1 VKFTLSWLKQH
12 LDTDAGIAEIAEAMT
27 MAGLEV
33 EEIIDPAAKFAA
45 FTAARILESKQHPNA
60 DKLQVCQV
68 ETKDGV
74 KEIVCGALNARAGLV
89 TIYAPIG
96 TYIPG
101 SGITLAEKPVR
112 GVVSHGML
120 CSEAELALD
129 GDVFGLRV
137 GRFDAWA
144 GRAKALGV
152 DQAAALAD
160 GGIAELP
167 DDVKVGAPLAALLG
181 LDDPV
186 IDFEVTPNRP
196 DWNGVMGIAR
206 DLAAAGIGKLKLSA
220 APALKA
226 AFQSDQKIVVEDG
239 SGCRQFVAI
248 ELRGVKNR
256 PSPDWLQNRLRAI
269 GLRPRS
275 TLVDITNLL
284 TFDRARPLHVYDLAK
299 LSGAVRARLGKAG
312 ERVGAL
318 DGKTYA
324 VTEAMCVIADDHGP
338 LGLGGV
344 IGGQASGVTEDTT
357 DVLLESAWFEPG
369 QIFATGRTLGLTS
382 DAQYRFARGVDPS
395 GLEEGAV
402 RAAALILEL
411 CGGEASQVISAGEA
425 LAAPPAVRF
434 DPARV
439 QGLAG
444 LDVAPARTKEILEA
458 LGFAVTAKGKQF
470 DVQPPSWRRDVEGA
484 ADLVEEIARIHGFDK
499 LPEAE
504 PPRARGLRAPPA
516 SVGESRTRLARRAL
530 ASLGYFETVA
540 WSFCDQRHAAA
551 FTGAAPDP
559 ALILANPIASDLD
572 CMRPSA
578 LIHLARAAQR
588 NLDRGFGDSRLFETG
603 PLFRNDSDEGQRRAV
618 AALWQARP
626 GRHWQG
632 AAQADL
638 FAIKRDLISVLEA
651 MGIAVSA
658 LQVGASGAP
667 WLHPGRSGALKLGPK
682 TVAVF
687 GELHPRVLK
696 ALAVDGPA
704 LAFEAYTD
712 DLPAVKAKVGRARP
726 PLVKTDLMPLT
737 RDFAFILD
745 EAKSAGDLVRAAY
758 GADKALI
765 ADVAVFDVYRGAG
778 VPAGKKSLAIQVT
791 LQPKDKTL
799 TDADIEA
806 VSAKVIS
813 QAAKA
818 VGATLRG

>member
-1 VKFTLSWLKQH
+1 VKFTLSWLKEH
-12 LDTDAGIAEIAEAMT
+12 LETTASLTEIVDAMT

-33 EEIIDPAAKFAA
+33 EEVIDPAAKFAA
-45 FTAARILESKQHPNA
+45 FTAARIIEAKQHPNA

-89 TIYAPIG
+89 TIYAPLG

-120 CSEAELALD
+120 CSEAELELD
-129 GDVFGLRV
+129 GDVFGLRQ
-137 GRFDAWA
+137 GRFEAWA
-144 GRAKALGV
+144 GRAKTLGI

-167 DDVKVGAPLAALLG
+167 DDVKAGAPLSALLG

-196 DWNGVMGIAR
+196 DWNGVNGIAR
-206 DLAAAGIGKLKLSA
+206 DLAAAGLGTLKDVA
-220 APALKA
+220 PPALKP
-226 AFQSDQKIVVEDG
+226 AFKSDLKIVVEDG
-239 SGCRQFVAI
+239 SGCRQFVGI
-248 ELRGVKNR
+248 VLRGVTNR

-275 TLVDITNLL
+275 ALVDITNLL
-284 TFDRARPLHVYDLAK
+284 TYDRARPLHVYDLAK
-299 LSGAVRARLGKAG
+299 LTGAVCARRGKAG
-312 ERVGAL
+312 ESVEAL

-324 VTEAMCVIADDHGP
+324 VSEAMCVIADDKAP

-344 IGGQASGVTEDTT
+344 IGGQSSGVTEATT

-369 QIFATGRTLGLTS
+369 GIFATGRVLGIAS
-382 DAQYRFARGVDPS
+382 DAQYRFARGVDPE

-411 CGGEASQVISAGEA
+411 CGGEASHIISAGA
-425 LAAPPAVRF
+425 PIAPPKALLF

-444 LDVAPARTKEILEA
+444 LDVASARTKEILEA
-458 LGFAVTAKGKQF
+458 LGFTLKTKGKQF
-470 DVQPPSWRRDVEGA
+470 EVQPPSWRRDVEGP
-484 ADLVEEIARIHGFDK
+484 ADLVEEVARIHGFDK
-499 LPEAE
+499 LPQAE
-504 PPRARGLRAPPA
+504 PPRAKGLRAPPA

-530 ASLGYFETVA
+530 AALGYHETVA

-551 FTGAAPDP
+551 FTGAAANP

-572 CMRPSA
+572 YMRPSA

-588 NLDRGFGDSRLFETG
+588 NLDRGLGDSRLFETG
-603 PLFRNDSDEGQRRAV
+603 PIFRGDDDAGQVRAV
-618 AALWQARP
+618 AGLWQPRVA
-626 GRHWQG
+626 RHWQG
-632 AAQADL
+632 AAGADL
-638 FAIKRDLISVLEA
+638 FAIKRDLITVLEA
-651 MGIAVSA
+651 MGVAVAA
-658 LQVGASGAP
+658 LQVGAAGAP

-682 TVAVF
+682 TIAMF

-696 ALAVDGPA
+696 ALGVEGPV
-704 LAFEAYTD
+704 LAFETYTD
-712 DLPAVKAKVGRARP
+712 DLPAVKPKAGRARP
-726 PLVKTDLMPLT
+726 PLVKSDLMPLT

-745 EAKSAGDLVRAAY
+745 EAKPAGDLVRAAF

-765 ADVAVFDVYRGAG
+765 TDVSVFDVYRGAG

>member
-1 VKFTLSWLKQH
+1 VKFTLSWLKEH
-12 LDTDAGIAEIAEAMT
+12 LETQAGIAEIAEAMT

-33 EEIIDPAAKFAA
+33 EEIIDPAAKFSA
-45 FTAARILESKQHPNA
+45 FTAARIVEAKQHPNA

-120 CSEAELALD
+120 CSESELELD
-129 GDVFGLRV
+129 GDVFGLRE

-144 GRAKALGV
+144 GRAKALGI
-152 DQAAALAD
+152 DKTAALAD

-196 DWNGVMGIAR
+196 DWNGVDGIAR
-206 DLAAAGIGKLKLSA
+206 DLAAAGLGKLKSIP
-220 APALKA
+220 APALKP
-226 AFQSDQKIVVEDG
+226 AFKSDQEIVVEDG
-239 SGCRQFVAI
+239 SGCRQFVGI
-248 ELRGVKNR
+248 VLRGVKNR

-275 TLVDITNLL
+275 ALVDITNLL
-284 TFDRARPLHVYDLAK
+284 TYDRARPLHVYDLAK
-299 LSGAVRARLGKAG
+299 LSGAVRARRGKAG
-312 ERVGAL
+312 ETVEAL

-324 VTEAMCVIADDHGP
+324 VTDAMCVIADDNGP

-344 IGGQASGVTEDTT
+344 IGGQSSGVTEDTT
-357 DVLLESAWFEPG
+357 DVLLESAWFEPA
-369 QIFATGRTLGLTS
+369 QIFATGRALTIAS
-382 DAQYRFARGVDPS
+382 DAQYRFARGVDPA
-395 GLEEGAV
+395 GLEAGAL

-411 CGGEASQVISAGEA
+411 CGGEASQIINAGTAIA
-425 LAAPPAVRF
+425 LPKALTF
-434 DPARV
+434 DPTRV
-439 QGLAG
+439 RALAG
-444 LDVAPARTKEILEA
+444 LDVAPERTKAILEA
-458 LGFAVTAKGKQF
+458 LGFAVTAKTKQF
-470 DVQPPSWRRDVEGA
+470 QVQPPSWRREVEGP
-484 ADLVEEIARIHGFDK
+484 ADLVEEVARIHGFDK
-499 LPEAE
+499 LPQAE
-504 PPRARGLRAPPA
+504 PPRAHGLRSPPA

-530 ASLGYFETVA
+530 AALGYFETVA

-551 FTGAAPDP
+551 FTGAALDP

-572 CMRPSA
+572 YMRPSA

-588 NLDRGFGDSRLFETG
+588 NLDRGFGDGRLFETG
-603 PLFRNDSDEGQRRAV
+603 PIFRGDSDNGQRRAV
-618 AALWQARP
+618 AALWQAKAP
-626 GRHWQG
+626 RHWQG
-632 AAQADL
+632 AASADL
-638 FAIKRDLISVLEA
+638 FAIKRDLLTVLEA
-651 MGIAVSA
+651 MGVATSA
-658 LQVGASGAP
+658 LQVGAAGVP

-682 TVAVF
+682 TIAVF

-696 ALAVDGPA
+696 ALGVDGPA
-704 LAFEAYTD
+704 LALEAYTD
-712 DLPAVKAKVGRARP
+712 DLPAVKPKASRARP
-726 PLVKTDLMPLT
+726 PLVKSDLMPLT

-745 EAKSAGDLVRAAY
+745 DAKPAGDLIRAAY
-758 GADKALI
+758 GADKTLI
-765 ADVAVFDVYRGAG
+765 SDVAVFDVYRGAG

>member
-1 VKFTLSWLKQH
+1 MKFTLSWLKEH
-12 LDTDAGIAEIAEAMT
+12 LETEAGVADIAEAMT

-33 EEIIDPAAKFAA
+33 EDIIDPAAKFAA
-45 FTAARILESKQHPNA
+45 FTAARIIEARQHPNA

-68 ETKDGV
+68 QTKDGV

-101 SGITLAEKPVR
+101 SGVTLAEKPVR

-120 CSEAELALD
+120 CSESELDLA

-137 GRFDAWA
+137 GRFDDWA
-144 GRAKALGV
+144 ARAQALGV
-152 DQAAALAD
+152 DQVAALAD

-167 DDVKVGAPLAALLG
+167 DDVKVGAPLAGLLG

-196 DWNGVMGIAR
+196 DWNGVNGIAR
-206 DLAAAGIGKLKLSA
+206 DLAAAGIGKLKLPA
-220 APALKA
+220 APSLKA
-226 AFQSDQKIVVEDG
+226 AFKSDQKIVVEEG
-239 SGCRQFVAI
+239 SGCRQFVGI
-248 ELRGVKNR
+248 VLRGVKNR

-275 TLVDITNLL
+275 TLVDVTNLL
-284 TFDRARPLHVYDLAK
+284 TYDRARPLHVYDLAR
-299 LSGAVRARLGKAG
+299 LSGAVRARPGKAG
-312 ERVGAL
+312 ESVAAL

-324 VTEAMCVIADDHGP
+324 VTEAMCVIADESGA

-344 IGGQASGVTEDTT
+344 IGGQASGVTEHTT

-369 QIFATGRTLGLTS
+369 QIFATGRALSIVS
-382 DAQYRFARGVDPS
+382 DAQYRFARGVDPA

-411 CGGEASQVISAGEA
+411 CGGAASQIITAGEA
-425 LAAPPAVRF
+425 KTPPAAVRF

-439 QGLAG
+439 RGLAG
-444 LDVAPARTKEILEA
+444 LDVSPARTKEILEA
-458 LGFAVTAKGKQF
+458 LGFTVTATGKAF
-470 DVQPPSWRRDVEGA
+470 DVRAPSWRRDVEGP
-484 ADLVEEIARIHGFDK
+484 ADLVEEVARIHGFDK

-504 PPRARGLRAPPA
+504 PPRARGLRAPAA

-530 ASLGYFETVA
+530 AAMGYCETVA
-540 WSFCDQRHAAA
+540 WSFCDQRHATA
-551 FTGAAPDP
+551 FVGAAPDP

-588 NLDRGFGDSRLFETG
+588 NLDRGFGDQRLFETG
-603 PLFRNDSDEGQRRAV
+603 PIFRNDSDEGQRRAV
-618 AALWQARP
+618 AGLWQARLA
-626 GRHWQG
+626 RHWQG

-638 FAIKRDLISVLEA
+638 FAIKRDLMTVLEA
-651 MGIAVSA
+651 MGVAVGA

-687 GELHPRVLK
+687 GELHPRLLK
-696 ALAVDGPA
+696 ALDVDGPA
-704 LAFEAYTD
+704 LAFEIHTD
-712 DLPAVKAKVGRARP
+712 DLPAVKAKAGRSRP

-737 RDFAFILD
+737 RDFAFIVD
-745 EAKSAGDLVRAAY
+745 EAKPAGDLVRAAF

-778 VPAGKKSLAIQVT
+778 VAAGKKSLAIQVT

-818 VGATLRG
+818 VGATLRS